1 MGNTSSQ
8 YIRQTFGLDA
18 VTKLVYDQ
26 VTNNTQK
33 MDASSVNIQKMKLN
47 VGGDFNNCGMISNQT
62 LNTDMQT
69 DVNFITESVRKIKNK
84 ITSEMNTAAEA
95 AIEKKKDLGDTSIG
109 EDEQQTI
116 IQDTQMNIQ
125 NIVETVLETNNLQET
140 VTSAV
145 NIQQDTI
152 NIAGSVDCGGLTW
165 DRNQNMTAKMATEA
179 IMQNF
184 ESAIAENTVLNTLA
198 ADAGA
203 SQKSTKGG
211 LAQLVGAIGQAIGG
225 PMMAGIA
232 GSVMCVCLV
241 IVSMLMVAM
250 SPAGQGAVTKGA
262 NTASKRYG

>member
-1 MGNTSSQ
+1 MGNSSSM
-8 YIRQTFGLDA
+8 YMRQTFGLDA
-18 VTKLVYDQ
+18 VNQMIYEQ
-26 VTNNTQK
+26 ITNNTQK

-47 VGGDFNNCGMISNQT
+47 VGGSFLRCNMTSNQT

-69 DVNFITESVRKIKNK
+69 DVNFISESVRKVKNQ
-84 ITSEMNTAAEA
+84 ITSAMTASAKA
-95 AIEKKKDLGDTSIG
+95 AMESKKELGDTSIG
-109 EDEQQTI
+109 EDETKTI
-116 IQDTQMNIQ
+116 IQEANMNIK
-125 NIVETVLETNNLQET
+125 NLVETVLETNNVQET

-152 NIAGSVDCGGLTW
+152 NIAGDVDCDGLAW
-165 DRNQNMTAKMATEA
+165 DRSQNMTAIMATEA

-184 ESAIAENTVLNTLA
+184 ESAIVENTVLNTFA
-198 ADAGA
+198 ADFGA

-211 LAQLVGAIGQAIGG
+211 LAGLVGAIGQAIGG

-241 IVSMLMVAM
+241 VVSMLMVAM